1 MKTETD
7 RLILREMT
15 YDDYDALYN
24 VLADSDVMCHYP
36 CTFDEKRVRGWIE
49 KNIRRY
55 AVFGFGLWAVC
66 LGETGEMI
74 GDCGLTMQSIDGMI
88 LHEIG
93 YHIAKE
99 HRRQGFAREA
109 ASAVRDLVFANT
121 PFHEVFSYM
130 RKDNLPSSM
139 TARSIGMSKV
149 EEYNDDGRL
158 TEVRSVKRENL

>member
-1 MKTETD
+1 MSQKKERKKKTETD

-24 VLADSDVMCHYP
+24 VLADSDIMCHYP
-36 CTFDEKRVRGWIE
+36 YTFDEKRVRGWIE

-88 LHEIG
+88 LPEIG
-93 YHIAKE
+93 ITSRKSTGDRASRSRLRRRCEGLGVRE
-99 HRRQGFAREA
+99 HAVSRGLLVHEKGQPAVKHDRSLDRDEQGRG
-109 ASAVRDLVFANT
+109 
-121 PFHEVFSYM
+121 
-130 RKDNLPSSM
+130 
-139 TARSIGMSKV
+139 I
-149 EEYNDDGRL
+149 
-158 TEVRSVKRENL
+158 

>member
-1 MKTETD
+1 M
-7 RLILREMT
+7 
-15 YDDYDALYN
+15 
-24 VLADSDVMCHYP
+24 
-36 CTFDEKRVRGWIE
+36 
-49 KNIRRY
+49 
-55 AVFGFGLWAVC
+55 C

-88 LHEIG
+88 LPEIG

-109 ASAVRDLVFANT
+109 ASAVRDWVFANT

-158 TEVRSVKRENL
+158 TEVWSVKRENL

>member
-24 VLADSDVMCHYP
+24 VLADSDIMCHYQY
-36 CTFDEKRVRGWIE
+36 TFDEKRVRGWIE

-74 GDCGLTMQSIDGMI
+74 GGCGLTMQSIDGMI
-88 LHEIG
+88 LPEIG

-109 ASAVRDLVFANT
+109 ASAVRGLGVRDHAVSRGLLV
-121 PFHEVFSYM
+121 HEKGQPAV
-130 RKDNLPSSM
+130 KHD
-139 TARSIGMSKV
+139 RSLDRD
-149 EEYNDDGRL
+149 EQGRGI
-158 TEVRSVKRENL
+158 